1 MRSNYY
7 DVACVR
13 EAIHCPVPSITPQF
27 FKNGDIDWK
36 STGNMLENCIAGGAK
51 ALLVTYGDS
60 LLHILTDREILELN
74 RFVAQVAGGRAMVI
88 ACSGQWNHSQMLE
101 FAQKSK
107 ADGCDLIIPFYP
119 NWCGGLDKDA
129 VVTCMKELGSI
140 IPIMLL
146 SCMMGGGIP
155 LSVLDKL
162 SADDGLVA
170 MKDDVAQPYG
180 KNILAHI
187 REKMAY
193 LSGGRAFNFLD
204 TAAYGAD
211 GYLSVYARMY
221 PKVSN
226 AFWAAYTSGDRNKAI
241 ALVEKYDIAL
251 FADLIGKNGM
261 DFSAAIQGMY
271 ETAGVGSRWRRFPYS
286 SLTDAQMEK
295 LKAFLQERELTTCL
309 RQS

>member
-1 MRSNYY
+1 MRSKYY

-13 EAIHCPVPSITPQF
+13 EAIHCPVPSIVPQF
-27 FKNGDIDWK
+27 FQNGEIDWK
-36 STGNMLENCIAGGAK
+36 STANMLENCIAGGAK

-60 LLHILTDREILELN
+60 LLHILSDREALELN
-74 RFVAQVAGGRAMVI
+74 RFVAQVTGGRAMVI
-88 ACSGQWNHSQMLE
+88 ACSKQWNHSQMLE

-107 ADGCDLIIPFYP
+107 EDGCDLIIPFYP
-119 NWCGGLDKDA
+119 DWCGGLDKDA
-129 VVTCMKELGSI
+129 VVACMKELGAVM
-140 IPIMLL
+140 PVMLL

-155 LSVLDKL
+155 LSILDRL

-170 MKDDVAQPYG
+170 MKDDVGQPYG
-180 KNILAHI
+180 KNLLAHI
-187 REKMAY
+187 RDKIAY

-221 PKVSN
+221 PQVSN
-226 AFWAAYTSGDRNKAI
+226 AFWNAYTSGDMKEAI

-251 FADLIGKNGM
+251 FADFIAKNGL
-261 DFSAAIQGMY
+261 DFSAVIQGMY

-286 SLTDAQMEK
+286 SVTDAQMEK
-295 LKAFLQERELTTCL
+295 LKAFIHEKGL
-309 RQS
+309 

>member
-1 MRSNYY
+1 MRSKYY

-13 EAIHCPVPSITPQF
+13 EAIHSPVPSITPQF
-27 FKNGDIDWK
+27 FKDGEIDWK
-36 STGNMLENCIAGGAK
+36 STGNMVENCIAGGAK
-51 ALLVTYGDS
+51 ALLVTHGDS
-60 LLHILTDREILELN
+60 LLHILSNQETIELN
-74 RFVAQVAGGRAMVI
+74 RFLAQVSNGRAMVI
-88 ACSGQWNHSQMLE
+88 ACSKQWSHTEMLE
-101 FAQKSK
+101 FARKSK
-107 ADGCDLIIPFYP
+107 EDGCDLIIPFYP

-129 VVTCMKELGSI
+129 VVTCMKELGAVM
-140 IPIMLL
+140 PIMLL

-155 LSVLDKL
+155 LSILDKL

-180 KNILAHI
+180 KNILSHI
-187 REKMAY
+187 RDKMAY

-221 PKVSN
+221 PQISN
-226 AFWAAYTSGDRNKAI
+226 AFWNAYTSGNMGEAI

-251 FADLIGKNGM
+251 FADFIGKNGL
-261 DFSAAIQGMY
+261 DFSAVIQGMY

-286 SLTDAQMEK
+286 SLNDEQMEK
-295 LKAFLQERELTTCL
+295 LKVFVQDRGL
-309 RQS
+309 

>member
-1 MRSNYY
+1 M
-7 DVACVR
+7 
-13 EAIHCPVPSITPQF
+13 PSIVPQF
-27 FKNGDIDWK
+27 FQNGEIDWK
-36 STGNMLENCIAGGAK
+36 STANMLENCIAGGAK

-60 LLHILTDREILELN
+60 LLHILSDREALELN

-88 ACSGQWNHSQMLE
+88 ACSKQWNHAEMLE

-107 ADGCDLIIPFYP
+107 EDSCDLIIPFYP

-129 VVTCMKELGSI
+129 VVACMKELGAVM
-140 IPIMLL
+140 PVMLL

-155 LSVLDKL
+155 LSILDRL

-170 MKDDVAQPYG
+170 MKDDVGQPYG
-180 KNILAHI
+180 KNLLAHI
-187 REKMAY
+187 RDKMAY

-221 PKVSN
+221 PQVSN
-226 AFWAAYTSGDRNKAI
+226 AFWNAYTSGDMKEAI

-251 FADLIGKNGM
+251 FADFIAKNGL
-261 DFSAAIQGMY
+261 DFSAVIQGMY

-295 LKAFLQERELTTCL
+295 LKAFVHEKGL
-309 RQS
+309 

>member
-1 MRSNYY
+1 MRSKYY

-13 EAIHCPVPSITPQF
+13 EAIHCPVPSIVPQF
-27 FKNGDIDWK
+27 FQNGEIDWK
-36 STGNMLENCIAGGAK
+36 STANMLENCIAGGAK

-60 LLHILTDREILELN
+60 LLHILSDREALELN
-74 RFVAQVAGGRAMVI
+74 RFVAQVTGGRAMVI
-88 ACSGQWNHSQMLE
+88 ACSKQWNHSQMLE

-107 ADGCDLIIPFYP
+107 EDGCDLIIPFYP
-119 NWCGGLDKDA
+119 DWCGGLDKDA
-129 VVTCMKELGSI
+129 VVACMKELGAVM
-140 IPIMLL
+140 PVMLL

-155 LSVLDKL
+155 LSILDRL

-170 MKDDVAQPYG
+170 MKDDVGQPYG
-180 KNILAHI
+180 KNLLAHI
-187 REKMAY
+187 RDKIAY

-221 PKVSN
+221 PQVSN
-226 AFWAAYTSGDRNKAI
+226 AFWNAYTSGDMKEAI

-251 FADLIGKNGM
+251 FADFIAKNGL
-261 DFSAAIQGMY
+261 DFSAVIQGMY

-295 LKAFLQERELTTCL
+295 LKAFIHEKGL
-309 RQS
+309 

>member
-1 MRSNYY
+1 MKSQYY

-13 EAIHCPVPSITPQF
+13 EAIHCPVPSVTPQF

-36 STGNMLENCIAGGAK
+36 STANMLENCIHGGAK

-60 LLHILTDREILELN
+60 LLHILSDQEALELN

-88 ACSGQWNHSQMLE
+88 ACSKQWNHSQMLE

-107 ADGCDLIIPFYP
+107 EDGCDLIIPFYP
-119 NWCGGLDKDA
+119 DWCGGLDKDA
-129 VVTCMKELGSI
+129 VVACMKELGAI
-140 IPIMLL
+140 MPIMLL
-146 SCMMGGGIP
+146 SCMMGGGVP
-155 LSVLDKL
+155 LSILDKL

-180 KNILAHI
+180 KNILSHI
-187 REKMAY
+187 RDKIAY

-221 PKVSN
+221 PQISN
-226 AFWAAYTSGDRNKAI
+226 AFWNAYTFGNMNAAI
-241 ALVEKYDIAL
+241 ALVEKYDIGL
-251 FADLIGKNGM
+251 FADFIAKNGM
-261 DFSAAIQGMY
+261 DFSAVIQGMY
-271 ETAGVGSRWRRFPYS
+271 EIAGVGSRWRRYPYS
-286 SLTDAQMEK
+286 SLNDEQMDK
-295 LKAFLQERELTTCL
+295 LKTFLRERYL
-309 RQS
+309 